1 MKSDR
6 VNYVV
11 VGAFVL
17 AMIGGIIVFIALLTG
32 RTGGTDTYYTSY
44 TDATGLKF
52 GSQIL
57 YMGYPVGQV
66 EEIKPEL
73 DENLVRF
80 RVKLAISDKFKDWK
94 VPSDS
99 IARIRSAG
107 LLAAVTIDIR
117 AGESKDPLK
126 PGDEIEGQEQTDVI
140 SAVSEAANTLKLL
153 TNTSIKPLVENLH
166 RYVTN
171 FGSVLD
177 ERGGELI
184 TDLGILAR
192 EWSTRSP
199 ELIGRFIS
207 VSEEIKETSAQ
218 LRIII
223 SDENAQKVGS
233 AVDNLLRA
241 SENIAALTEDAK
253 QQIHVLLG
261 PDTSQKVDRALV
273 NISDASANIARL
285 SEDVNQNLKSIL
297 TPETASKIQRSL
309 DNFSLAAANIAQL
322 TRDLGQT
329 RAELD
334 RLLASLTGTVD
345 DNRPDVRRSVA
356 DLQYTLRSVSQ
367 HIDAVTYNLEG
378 TSRNLFEFSRLVR
391 QNPSLLLR
399 PGAPEDNA
407 TTQTGITP

>member
-17 AMIGGIIVFIALLTG
+17 AMIGGIIVSIALLTG

-94 VPSDS
+94 VPIDS

-117 AGESKDPLK
+117 AGESKDALK
-126 PGDEIEGQEQTDVI
+126 PGDEIEGQEQVDVI
-140 SAVSEAANTLKLL
+140 AAVSEAANTLKLL

-184 TDLGILAR
+184 TDLGVLAR

-199 ELIGRFIS
+199 ELISRFIS
-207 VSEEIKETSAQ
+207 VSEEIKKTSAQ

-233 AVDNLLRA
+233 AVDNMLRA

-367 HIDAVTYNLEG
+367 HVDAVTYNLEG